1 MRKLLNEHISRRL
14 AKSLGKWEGKKDS
27 LAKQEIKKAHE
38 KYRLNSILDKGA
50 ACSANIAVAT
60 HVAKATHPD
69 LKAKLVTNPN
79 IRFCE
84 LPFHEEVGSHVLP
97 DGRSLA
103 DTTGDGAY
111 NAAAYELYLL
121 LDLEFEGKSL
131 GAWLGEQDRD
141 AIQAFAEEAASD
153 EKAAAQAGKYAAL
166 LEKKVSQPATDNR
179 AKQLYWLVGNDPTD
193 DGAYHLL
200 APLYATSLAHAVY
213 GVIQEDRFGEANK
226 AARQARRER
235 SNHAGV
241 FRDYPRLAM
250 QKLGGTKP
258 QNISQLNSERRG
270 SNYLLS
276 ASPPLWKSRQLRSP
290 RRLPSVFDRIYGVR
304 DEVRTTVRALARF
317 LDSEPEANVRTR
329 NRVDAYIDSLIDELV
344 QLAGEYQ
351 QGLPAGWSRDA
362 DVELAQAERLWLD
375 PQRAELPEEKDF
387 REQWLR
393 QDWPA
398 QIGHRFGNWLNTQL
412 EGRLPVGDAELRQW
426 KDELLLDED
435 DGGWAQKLHRL
446 RKDLDAP
453 TYILAREGVA

>member
-1 MRKLLNEHISRRL
+1 MSHTLDPARSARIRIAIHAFLKERLDSKLANLVEDDPKRAELIAQHQPATWLEDAARRVRQIQ
-14 AKSLGKWEGKKDS
+14 AVTHSLKPIHPDARGTNLYVPPES
-27 LAKQEIKKAHE
+27 LPRHAEV
-38 KYRLNSILDKGA
+38 G
-50 ACSANIAVAT
+50 T
-60 HVAKATHPD
+60 HV
-69 LKAKLVTNPN
+69 LGTN
-79 IRFCE
+79 FSGDV
-84 LPFHEEVGSHVLP
+84 VG
-97 DGRSLA
+97 
-103 DTTGDGAY
+103 
-111 NAAAYELYLL
+111 NAAALDVYKFLKLEVDGSSL
-121 LDLEFEGKSL
+121 LDALLAKDTDALHALDDDQARALQWREAFVSL
-131 GAWLGEQDRD
+131 TRPSDDQ
-141 AIQAFAEEAASD
+141 AASH
-153 EKAAAQAGKYAAL
+153 
-166 LEKKVSQPATDNR
+166 TR
-179 AKQLYWLVGNDPTD
+179 AKQLYWLVGSDPTD

-213 GVIQEDRFGEANK
+213 GVIQEDRFGDANK

-235 SNHAGV
+235 SHHAGV
-241 FRDYPRLAM
+241 FRDYPNLAM

-304 DEVRTTVRALARF
+304 DEVRATVRALARF
-317 LDSEPEANVRTR
+317 LDSQPPANVHTR

-344 QLAGEYQ
+344 QLAGQYQ
-351 QGLPAGWSRDA
+351 QGLAPGWSRDA

-453 TYILAREGVA
+453 TYVPAREGVA